1 MDMNTGSF
9 FQKSLWGFILLLLVS
24 CSDADLNEAGA
35 EDSHNQQ
42 CAISEIGAQTVMFD
56 LKYDVPDGY
65 RVAFEVYAENPL
77 KVQDGLQIKK
87 TDVLPILTGIT
98 NGRGE
103 YTLSRTLPEQVGE
116 LYVYSS
122 NIGVPSLLQGRIANG
137 SVTFKELDGNE
148 EKPETK
154 ALFGWSDSFP
164 YLALGGWNSLG
175 KPDYVTKRE
184 EVSSSVLRAINR
196 AFPEWWSAD
205 PEYYKRTDI
214 YVKEDAQ
221 IWVSMLHSG
230 SLFDNVLGYF
240 SYQGDIKD
248 VDPAL
253 VKEIIAFPR
262 ASIVRLF
269 SAGLKAGDAVRLKYY
284 NPETGQLEN
293 TFPKGTSIGWVLRSD
308 GYNLLNRTVGDG
320 MYRFYS
326 YPEWNPES
334 GNKNHTVLFKKDNF
348 VVVGFE
354 DLPNERISLLKG
366 DGDCNDVMFHVSS
379 YPADAITYDI
389 PEIPDGGS
397 DGETEEVDA
406 IQQLS
411 DVMDLPTDDPG
422 FWDDLWVASQST
434 LHWDLSDQENLD
446 SYGNVN
452 GLKEVLIVANSRTMN
467 SLIIDQPSSYSNR
480 IFVKTT
486 IRKTKS
492 DGKKRIFVKTTV
504 RGMTVEIE
512 MDVNPYSMAALESSA
527 TEQIIRTINSVKDLI
542 MDNKPVRILVEMEF
556 DPVPGHDFN
565 ELSPGPYSPH
575 IISE

>member
-1 MDMNTGSF
+1 
-9 FQKSLWGFILLLLVS
+9 
-24 CSDADLNEAGA
+24 
-35 EDSHNQQ
+35 
-42 CAISEIGAQTVMFD
+42 
-56 LKYDVPDGY
+56 
-65 RVAFEVYAENPL
+65 
-77 KVQDGLQIKK
+77 
-87 TDVLPILTGIT
+87 
-98 NGRGE
+98 
-103 YTLSRTLPEQVGE
+103 
-116 LYVYSS
+116 
-122 NIGVPSLLQGRIANG
+122 
-137 SVTFKELDGNE
+137 
-148 EKPETK
+148 
-154 ALFGWSDSFP
+154 
-164 YLALGGWNSLG
+164 
-175 KPDYVTKRE
+175 
-184 EVSSSVLRAINR
+184 
-196 AFPEWWSAD
+196 
-205 PEYYKRTDI
+205 
-214 YVKEDAQ
+214 
-221 IWVSMLHSG
+221 
-230 SLFDNVLGYF
+230 
-240 SYQGDIKD
+240 
-248 VDPAL
+248 
-253 VKEIIAFPR
+253 
-262 ASIVRLF
+262 
-269 SAGLKAGDAVRLKYY
+269 
-284 NPETGQLEN
+284 
-293 TFPKGTSIGWVLRSD
+293 
-308 GYNLLNRTVGDG
+308 

>member
-1 MDMNTGSF
+1 MDMNTRSF
-9 FQKSLWGFILLLLVS
+9 FQKSWGFILLLLVS

-35 EDSHNQQ
+35 GDSHNQQ

-65 RVAFEVYAENPL
+65 RVTFEVYAENPL

-122 NIGVPSLLQGRIANG
+122 NIGVPSLLQGRIANE

-164 YLALGGWNSLG
+164 YLALGDWNSLG

-248 VDPAL
+248 VDPAS

-269 SAGLKAGDAVRLKYY
+269 SAGLKAGDAVQLKYY
-284 NPETGQLEN
+284 NPATGQLEN

-389 PEIPDGGS
+389 PEIPDGGG
-397 DGETEEVDA
+397 DGETEDVDA

-411 DVMDLPTDDPG
+411 DVMDLPADDPG

-467 SLIIDQPSSYSNR
+467 SLIIDQPASYSNR

-512 MDVNPYSMAALESSA
+512 MDVNSYSMAALESSA

-556 DPVPGHDFN
+556 DPVPGHEFN

>member
-308 GYNLLNRTVGDG
+308 GYNLLNRTVVDG